1 MPKPHWHHTTTSHT
15 SGIPLQYH
23 AQATLTSHYH
33 QPYLWHPT
41 AVSRPSHTNI
51 TLPLAIMLDPHCS
64 IMPKPQWHHTTT
76 SHITGSPLQ
85 YHAQVTLSPAIS
97 LAPYCSIMPKP
108 HWYHTTTSHTAG
120 SPLQHHAQD
129 TLTSHYHQPYCWHP
143 TAVSRPSHTDITLPP
158 ALSLASRCSIMPKPH
173 WHHTTTSHIAGSSL
187 QYHAQATLTSHYH
200 QPYLWHPTAVSCP
213 SHNDI
218 ILPPAISLAP
228 TAVSCPSHTDIILP
242 PAISL
247 APHCSITPKPQWHHP
262 TTSHVAG
269 SQLQYHAQATLTS
282 YYHQPYR
289 RCPTA
294 VSCPSHTD
302 IMLPPAISLAPHC
315 SITQKP
321 HWPHTTTSHNAGSP
335 LQYHAQT
342 TLTDIT
348 LPPAIL
354 LAPHCSFMPKPHWH
368 HTTSSHI
375 AGSPLQYHAQAS
387 LTSYY
392 HQPYRWLPTAVSR
405 PNHNDITLPPA
416 ISLAP
421 HCSIM
426 PKPHRHHTTTSHIA
440 GSPLQYHAQTTM
452 TSHYHQPYRW
462 LPTAVSRPNHNDITL
477 PPAISLAPHC
487 SIMPKPHRHHT
498 TTSHIAGSPLQFH
511 VQATLTSC
519 YHQPYRWLPT
529 AVSCPSL
536 TDIILP
542 PAISLAPHCSIT
554 PMPHWHHTTTSH
566 IAGSPLQ
573 YHAHA
578 SLTSHYHQPYRWLPT
593 AVSRPSH
600 TDIILPPAI
609 SLAPHCSITPMP
621 HWHHTTTNHITC
633 IRSLVWQV
641 LALPPNAEY
650 KDKERLVWISEVLR
664 YDLSR
669 SIQNLPI
676 QKRLFYQQ
684 DQSDES

>member
-1 MPKPHWHHTTTSHT
+1 MLAPHCSIMPKPHWHHTTTSHT

-23 AQATLTSHYH
+23 AQATMTSYYH
-33 QPYLWHPT
+33 QPYHWLPT
-41 AVSRPSHTNI
+41 AVSCPSHSDI
-51 TLPLAIMLDPHCS
+51 
-64 IMPKPQWHHTTT
+64 
-76 SHITGSPLQ
+76 
-85 YHAQVTLSPAIS
+85 TLSPAIS

-108 HWYHTTTSHTAG
+108 HWYHTTTSHIAG
-120 SPLQHHAQD
+120 SPLQYHAQD
-129 TLTSHYHQPYCWHP
+129 TLTSHHHQPYCWHP

-173 WHHTTTSHIAGSSL
+173 WHHTITSHIAGSSL

-213 SHNDI
+213 SHTDI

-269 SQLQYHAQATLTS
+269 SSLQYHAQATLTS

-302 IMLPPAISLAPHC
+302 IMLPPAISLAPYC

-342 TLTDIT
+342 TLT
-348 LPPAIL
+348 
-354 LAPHCSFMPKPHWH
+354 
-368 HTTSSHI
+368 SH
-375 AGSPLQYHAQAS
+375 
-387 LTSYY
+387 Y
-392 HQPYRWLPTAVSR
+392 HQPYRWLPTAVSC
-405 PNHNDITLPPA
+405 PNLTDIILPAA

-426 PKPHRHHTTTSHIA
+426 PKPHWHHTTTSHIA
-440 GSPLQYHAQTTM
+440 GCPLQYHAQTTM

-462 LPTAVSRPNHNDITL
+462 LLTAVSRPNHNDITL

-529 AVSCPSL
+529 AVSGPSH

-542 PAISLAPHCSIT
+542 PAISLAPHCSI
-554 PMPHWHHTTTSH
+554 MPKPHRHHTTTSH

-573 YHAHA
+573 FHVQAT
-578 SLTSHYHQPYRWLPT
+578 LTSCYHQPYRWLPI
-593 AVSRPSH
+593 AVSGPSH